1 MTLSIMTLIIATLC
15 IFTRD
20 KMTFST
26 TGISRL
32 IIRITIVNMLAK
44 LRHEAFDSQHNN
56 RQHTGQFVILS
67 LRKICITTPS
77 ITIISKAWPNIMT
90 TNIKTLSI
98 TIGIKYAAKW
108 LHCDTHPLYRV
119 SSCRVSFRRMSWPHR
134 DVSMDWKWIF
144 DDVGVVVDVDND
156 VGRKLKRLNGHF

>member
-1 MTLSIMTLIIATLC
+1 MTLSIATLS
-15 IFTRD
+15 IFTLD

-32 IIRITIVNMLAK
+32 IVSITMAK
-44 LRHEAFDSQHNN
+44 LRHEGYDNQYNN
-56 RQHTGQFVILS
+56 RQHTGQIVILRM
-67 LRKICITTPS
+67 RKISITTPS
-77 ITIISKAWPNIMT
+77 ITIISTAMHNIMT

-98 TIGIKYAAKW
+98 TTIGIKHAAKW
-108 LHCDTHPLYRV
+108 LHCDTRPLYWV
-119 SSCRVSFRRMSWPHR
+119 YSCRVSFRRMSWPHR

-144 DDVGVVVDVDND
+144 DDAGVCVCVDVDND